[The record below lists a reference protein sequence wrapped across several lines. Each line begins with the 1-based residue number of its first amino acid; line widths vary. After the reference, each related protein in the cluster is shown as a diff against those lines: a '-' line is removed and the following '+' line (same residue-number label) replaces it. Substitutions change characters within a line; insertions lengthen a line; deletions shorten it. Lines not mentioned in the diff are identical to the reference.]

1 MKRALLSSVL
11 PGILFALPA
20 VASAK
25 PPPVDPNTISKAVT
39 DEIVDTL
46 AEEIERAMA
55 NLKVPGRDKPYLIR
69 YKLTE
74 VEVNDVAASL
84 GATTSKKDRHF
95 VNLEANVHVGDYAL
109 DNTNFVIPQA
119 DGVNGVAAVPL
130 PLEPSPRIARRAAWL
145 ATDSAYKEALAQLD
159 AKKQLRASGG
169 STSHAGVPSYTKIDK
184 PLVRDKPLLVPALE
198 TSDAMEKRAK
208 AVSAVLRD
216 KPGVRDS
223 RVAFTSY
230 LERRWYLTSEG
241 TSVTD
246 TRRVSGVIIV
256 VWGQATDGQE
266 LSLYYSR
273 YGETAGYLPSN
284 AELVK
289 AAGQLADQLG
299 ELAKAPVAE
308 GYTGPVLFEGRG
320 AADIVRYSLAPNL
333 GGTPVP
339 EGLERTQARQYGGAF
354 ADRVGRGKVL
364 SSMLDVVDD
373 PTQRK
378 FGNSTLI
385 GGYQFDDEGTPAE
398 KVDVIDKGKLLTLLT
413 GRTPSRTIA
422 TSNGHARRSGPA
434 GGYHGSA
441 TNLFITSSKGLGH
454 KQLVHK
460 LVTAAKAEGLP
471 YGMII
476 RKLDDGAITAAPERT
491 RRELLTLINET
502 DVEAPPPALL
512 AYRVYPNGREELVR
526 GVELA
531 PVDVRAW
538 RDVIATGKGET
549 VMNFLSTENPNLFFK
564 LRGIEPGFV
573 PSAGVESAIAT
584 PDLLFRELDLKVSNA
599 GRRPFPLIP
608 PPKP

>member
-1 MKRALLSSVL
+1 MKRALLLSLLAPGLVL
-11 PGILFALPA
+11 SLPA
-20 VASAK
+20 VATAK
-25 PPPVDPNTISKAVT
+25 PPPVDPNTVSKAVT
-39 DEIVDTL
+39 DKIVDTL
-46 AEEIERAMA
+46 AEEIERAMT
-55 NLKVPGRDKPYLIR
+55 NLEVPGRDKPYLIR

-84 GATTSKKDRHF
+84 GSTTSKKDRHF
-95 VNLEANVHVGDYAL
+95 VNLEANVHVGDYNL
-109 DNTNFVIPQA
+109 DNTNFVIPQG
-119 DGVNGVAAVPL
+119 DGVDGVAAVPL

-184 PLVRDKPLLVPALE
+184 PMVRDKPVLVPALE
-198 TSDAMEKRAK
+198 SSDDLEKRAK
-208 AVSAVLRD
+208 AISAMLRD

-230 LERRWYLTSEG
+230 LERRWYITSEG

-246 TRRVSGVIIV
+246 TRRASGVIIV

-273 YGETAGYLPSN
+273 YGETGGNLPTD
-284 AELVK
+284 AELEK
-289 AAGQLADQLG
+289 EAGQLADQLG

-354 ADRVGRGKVL
+354 ADRVGRGKVVA
-364 SSMLDVVDD
+364 SMLDVVND
-373 PTQRK
+373 PTVRK
-378 FGNSTLI
+378 YDNRTLI
-385 GGYQFDDEGTPAE
+385 GGYNFDDEGTPAE
-398 KVDVIDKGKLLTLLT
+398 RVHVIEKGKLLTLLM
-413 GRTPSRTIA
+413 GRTPSRTLSK
-422 TSNGHARRSGPA
+422 SNGHARRNAPA
-434 GGYHGSA
+434 GGYGGSA
-441 TNLFITSSKGLGH
+441 TNLFLTSRKGLSH
-454 KQLVHK
+454 AQLIRK
-460 LVTAAKAEGLP
+460 LVGVAKSDGLP

-491 RRELLTLINET
+491 RRELLSLINET

-531 PVDVRAW
+531 PVDVREW
-538 RDVIATGKGET
+538 RDVIATGKNET
-549 VMNFLSTENPNLFFK
+549 VMNFLSTENPNLYFK

-584 PDLLFRELDLKVSNA
+584 PDLLFRELDLKVSNS

-608 PPKP
+608 APK